1 MNTKKE
7 NRQDQDVETD
17 INEEFDDWQDALQ
30 KHEKRLKM
38 IVTFSSDLE
47 IPAGG
52 FEIDLLNQQTDN

>member
-7 NRQDQDVETD
+7 NGQDQDVETD
-17 INEEFDDWQDALQ
+17 INEEFDEWQDALQ

-52 FEIDLLNQQTDN
+52 FDIDLIDKKD